1 MRRRLWPATAV
12 LVATTAMLVAPP
24 ATAESAAPEP
34 SSPAGDATVRVEPA
48 TGDVYAAR
56 AAQIV
61 AGMTPE
67 QRAGAVVMGH
77 IPSRDA
83 ETVRAYL
90 ADGDL
95 GGFLLMGANV
105 GWEEQVRSLTDAMVV
120 DPALPPLIAVDQE
133 GGSVSRLYWDR
144 AESARTLRDESPGVT
159 EDAFAARGALVAR
172 AGIGVNFGI
181 VADVTDDTG
190 SFIWRRV
197 LGETASGATSRVAA
211 AVTGEAPY
219 VLSALKHFPGHGAV
233 REDSHYTV
241 PTTDMSLT
249 QWQSQAARPFS
260 AGISAEAPIVM
271 TGHLAYTAVDER
283 PASLS
288 PEWYRILR
296 EDLGFDGVAV
306 TDDLGMLVQ
315 SGLPEYADPVRN
327 AVSAIAAG
335 ADLVLTVASST
346 SQTAPD
352 MAAGI
357 AAAVSAGAL
366 DEARLTEAA
375 TRVVELRL
383 RLAGDGRSL
392 LPCTGECLAPE
403 S

>member
-1 MRRRLWPATAV
+1 MWAVTAT
-12 LVATTAMLVAPP
+12 LLVAPA
-24 ATAESAAPEP
+24 ATANAATETPEP
-34 SSPAGDATVRVEPA
+34 SSPSGEATVRVAPA
-48 TGDVYAAR
+48 SDEAYAERAAR
-56 AAQIV
+56 IV
-61 AGMTPE
+61 EGMTAE
-67 QRAGAVVMGH
+67 QRAGTAVMGH
-77 IPSRDA
+77 IASRD
-83 ETVRAYL
+83 EESVRAYL
-90 ADGDL
+90 ADANL

-105 GWEEQVRSLTDAMVV
+105 GWEDQLRSLTDAMVV
-120 DPALPPLIAVDQE
+120 EPALPPLIAVDQE

-144 AESARTLRDESPGVT
+144 ADSARTLRDESPGVT
-159 EDAFAARGALVAR
+159 EDAFATRAALVAR

-197 LGETASGATSRVAA
+197 LGETATSATSRVAA

-241 PTTDMSLT
+241 PTTDLSLT
-249 QWQSQAARPFS
+249 QWRSQAARPFS
-260 AGISAEAPIVM
+260 AGISAAAPIVM
-271 TGHLAYTAVDER
+271 TGHLSYTAVDDA

-288 PEWYRILR
+288 SEWYRILR
-296 EDLGFDGVAV
+296 EDLGFEGVAV

-315 SGLPEYADPVRN
+315 SRLPEYSDPVGN

-357 AAAVSAGAL
+357 AAAVSAGTL

-392 LPCTGECLAPE
+392 LPCDGECLAPE